1 MTKGRGL
8 VFIVALNA
16 AGILVVLLLA
26 EAALW
31 WHEPPATVRFSVY
44 PPDQA
49 IQVKVDPLVTAGV
62 RGDAVYE
69 INALGTRGPL
79 PAPDD
84 DLRIL
89 ALGGSTT
96 ECFVLSL
103 EESWPYRV
111 GQLLG
116 AATGRHVWV
125 GNIGRSG
132 RHSRQHYFDAKYV
145 VPELGRAQ
153 LALLLIGI
161 NDQFNRMVQGEA
173 FETQDV
179 LELDR
184 QGDYIAT
191 ALSINEEQGGW
202 LARSH
207 LLRRGRLFLVWLK
220 LMSPREREIRYL
232 LSHTLPDFYVNGRAM
247 RAARG
252 ETLEKLPPMKTPIDE
267 FRRNMTLI
275 IALLRERGTE
285 PVLITQPS
293 MWRND
298 LTSEENALLWLGSAD
313 GWPPNKEGGPYYA
326 VGAMDAMLALY
337 NDALRDIARDEK
349 AALIDLASLVPRD
362 ATVFYD
368 DVHFNE
374 GGAERAARAIAD
386 ALRGGPAASLLGAA
400 E

>member
-1 MTKGRGL
+1 VQSDTERNVPKAIL
-8 VFIVALNA
+8 ECIVSHEQIGSIDTEPTAVISTDGKRKHARTIHADVASHDNGVVVATA
-16 AGILVVLLLA
+16 AWDWVVVI
-26 EAALW
+26 
-31 WHEPPATVRFSVY
+31 PIPS
-44 PPDQA
+44 
-49 IQVKVDPLVTAGV
+49 
-62 RGDAVYE
+62 
-69 INALGTRGPL
+69 
-79 PAPDD
+79 
-84 DLRIL
+84 
-89 ALGGSTT
+89 
-96 ECFVLSL
+96 
-103 EESWPYRV
+103 
-111 GQLLG
+111 
-116 AATGRHVWV
+116 VWV

-179 LELDR
+179 LTLDR
-184 QGDYIAT
+184 EENYITT
-191 ALSINEEQGGW
+191 ALSLNEERGGW

-207 LLRRGRLFLVWLK
+207 LLRRGRLFMEWLK

-252 ETLEKLPPMKTPIDE
+252 ETLEKLPPMKEPIDE

-298 LTSEENALLWLGSAD
+298 LSSEEDALLWLGSAD

-368 DVHFNE
+368 DVHFTE

-386 ALRGGPAASLLGAA
+386 ALRGGPAASILAAA